1 MAEIKKTRTRM
12 YDPWGYQEENNYESS
27 ENQFEI
33 ELNELF
39 ASATYDDSDKK
50 IHFFNN
56 DGKEISGSSIDT
68 TQFAG
73 GSIIKRAYYDPETK
87 ILTIEF
93 ENGDKVEVDFGE
105 LVDETEFGDGLQV
118 VDSIVSILIDASG
131 EPYLSVSDS
140 GLKISGVDQ
149 AIATAVEAEQT
160 RAEQAEAGLQA
171 AIEAEEA
178 RATSAET
185 ALDAKIDQEIADR
198 IADVDAEEARA
209 KAAEEALDAKIDQEI
224 QDRKDDVDAEEARA
238 TAAEAA
244 EKARAEAAEAAA
256 NRRIDTLNDALD
268 AEKGIREA
276 ADLRLENMITA
287 ETNRATSAETALNNK
302 IDQEIADRIADV
314 NAEEARAKAAEGVLE
329 TAIDV
334 LNQKL
339 GYKDNET
346 LQKNGEH
353 EVAFG
358 SYNISNTSE
367 DASGRTIFS
376 IGNGTADDARSNAL
390 EVRENGDVYMW
401 IENDYMQINRL
412 LAMLAHEVYDD
423 DNNSNG

>member
-1 MAEIKKTRTRM
+1 MAVKKRGF
-12 YDPWGYQEENNYESS
+12 YSPWGYQEEDNYQSA
-27 ENQFEI
+27 ENQVEL

-39 ASATYDDSDKK
+39 ASASYNKDDKK
-50 IHFFNN
+50 IHFYNN
-56 DGKEISGSSIDT
+56 DGKEFSGSSIDT

-73 GSIIKRAYYDPETK
+73 GSVIKKASYDPETK

-93 ENGDKVEVDFGE
+93 ENGDKVEIDFGE

-118 VDSIVSILIDASG
+118 VNSIVSILIDESG
-131 EPYLSVSDS
+131 EPYLSVGEN
-140 GLKISGVDQ
+140 GLKIVGINQ
-149 AIATAVEAEQT
+149 AIADALADEKA
-160 RAEQAEAGLQA
+160 RAEQAESDLQA
-171 AIEAEEA
+171 AIEAEGQRAQDAEA
-178 RATSAET
+178 
-185 ALDAKIDQEIADR
+185 ALDAKVDQEIADR
-198 IADVDAEEARA
+198 IADVDAEETRA

-224 QDRKDDVDAEEARA
+224 QDRKDDVDAEETRA
-238 TAAEAA
+238 KAE
-244 EKARAEAAEAAA
+244 EAAA

-268 AEKGIREA
+268 GEKTIREA
-276 ADLRLENMITA
+276 ADVRLENLITA
-287 ETNRATSAETALNNK
+287 EKNRAEAAEEALDAK

-314 NAEEARAKAAEGVLE
+314 DAEEARAISAETELGDAL
-329 TAIDV
+329 DL

-358 SYNISNTSE
+358 SYNISNASE

-390 EVRENGDVYMW
+390 EIRENGDIYMW

>member
-1 MAEIKKTRTRM
+1 MAVKKRGF
-12 YDPWGYQEENNYESS
+12 YSPWGYQEEDNYQSA
-27 ENQFEI
+27 ENQVELQ
-33 ELNELF
+33 LNELF
-39 ASATYDDSDKK
+39 ASASYNKDDKK
-50 IHFFNN
+50 IHFYNN
-56 DGKEISGSSIDT
+56 DGKEFSGSSIDT

-73 GSIIKRAYYDPETK
+73 GSVIKKASYDPVTK

-93 ENGDKVEVDFGE
+93 ENGDKVEIDFGK

-118 VDSIVSILIDASG
+118 VDSVVSILIDESG
-131 EPYLSVSDS
+131 EPYLSVSEN
-140 GLKISGVDQ
+140 GLKIAGINQ
-149 AIATAVEAEQT
+149 AIADAVNAEKERAEQT
-160 RAEQAEAGLQA
+160 ESDLQA
-171 AIEAEEA
+171 AIEAEGQRAQDAEA
-178 RATSAET
+178 
-185 ALDAKIDQEIADR
+185 ALDAKVDQEIADR
-198 IADVDAEEARA
+198 IADVDTEETRA

-224 QDRKDDVDAEEARA
+224 QDRKDDVDAEETRA

-268 AEKGIREA
+268 AEKTLREA
-276 ADLRLENMITA
+276 ADVRLENLITA
-287 ETNRATSAETALNNK
+287 EKNRAEAAEEALDAK

-314 NAEEARAKAAEGVLE
+314 DAEEARAISAETELGDAL
-329 TAIDV
+329 DL

-401 IENDYMQINRL
+401 IENDYLQINRL

-423 DNNSNG
+423 DDNSNG

>member
-1 MAEIKKTRTRM
+1 MAVKKRGF
-12 YDPWGYQEENNYESS
+12 YSPWGYQEEDNYQSA
-27 ENQFEI
+27 ENQVELQ
-33 ELNELF
+33 LNELF
-39 ASATYDDSDKK
+39 ASASYNKDDKK
-50 IHFFNN
+50 IHFYNN
-56 DGKEISGSSIDT
+56 DGKEFSGSSIDT

-73 GSIIKRAYYDPETK
+73 GSVIKKASYDPVTK

-93 ENGDKVEVDFGE
+93 ENGDKVEIDFGK

-118 VDSIVSILIDASG
+118 VDSVVSILIDESG
-131 EPYLSVSDS
+131 EPYLSVSEN
-140 GLKISGVDQ
+140 GLKIAGINQ
-149 AIATAVEAEQT
+149 AIADAVNAEKERAEQT
-160 RAEQAEAGLQA
+160 ESDLQA
-171 AIEAEEA
+171 AIEAEGQRAQDAEA
-178 RATSAET
+178 
-185 ALDAKIDQEIADR
+185 ALDAKVDQEIADR
-198 IADVDAEEARA
+198 IADVDTEETRA

-224 QDRKDDVDAEEARA
+224 QDRKDDVDAEETRA

-268 AEKGIREA
+268 AEKTLREA
-276 ADLRLENMITA
+276 ADVRLENLITA
-287 ETNRATSAETALNNK
+287 EKNRAEAAEEALDAK

-314 NAEEARAKAAEGVLE
+314 DAEEARAISAETELGDAL
-329 TAIDV
+329 DL

-401 IENDYMQINRL
+401 IENDYLQINRL

>member
-1 MAEIKKTRTRM
+1 MAVKKRGF
-12 YDPWGYQEENNYESS
+12 YSPWGYQEENDYQSS
-27 ENQFEI
+27 ETQFEV

-39 ASATYDDSDKK
+39 ASASYNKDDKK

-56 DGKEISGSSIDT
+56 DGKDISGSSIDT

-73 GSIIKRAYYDPETK
+73 GSVIKDATYDPETK

-93 ENGDKVEVDFGE
+93 ENGDKVEINFAE

-118 VDSIVSILIDASG
+118 VDSVVSILIDESG
-131 EPYLSVSDS
+131 EPYLSVGEN
-140 GLKISGVDQ
+140 GLKIVGINQ
-149 AIATAVEAEQT
+149 AIADALADEKA
-160 RAEQAEAGLQA
+160 RAEQAESDLQA
-171 AIEAEEA
+171 AIEAEGQRAEDAEA
-178 RATSAET
+178 ALDAKVDQEIADREADVDAEETRAKAAEDALDAKIDQEIQDRKDDVDAEET
-185 ALDAKIDQEIADR
+185 RAKAEEAAANRRIDTLNDALDGEKTIREAADVRLENLITAEKNRAEAAESALDAKIDQEIADR

-209 KAAEEALDAKIDQEI
+209 I
-224 QDRKDDVDAEEARA
+224 
-238 TAAEAA
+238 
-244 EKARAEAAEAAA
+244 
-256 NRRIDTLNDALD
+256 
-268 AEKGIREA
+268 
-276 ADLRLENMITA
+276 
-287 ETNRATSAETALNNK
+287 SAETELGNAL
-302 IDQEIADRIADV
+302 D
-314 NAEEARAKAAEGVLE
+314 L
-329 TAIDV
+329 

-358 SYNISNTSE
+358 SYNISNTGATPA
-367 DASGRTIFS
+367 DRTIFS

-401 IENDYMQINRL
+401 IENDYLQINRL

-423 DNNSNG
+423 DDNSNG

>member
-1 MAEIKKTRTRM
+1 MAVKKRGF
-12 YDPWGYQEENNYESS
+12 YSPWGYQEEDNYQSS
-27 ENQFEI
+27 ENQVEL

-39 ASATYDDSDKK
+39 ASASYNKDDKK

-56 DGKEISGSSIDT
+56 DGKEFSGSSIDT

-73 GSIIKRAYYDPETK
+73 GSVIKHASYDPVTK

-93 ENGDKVEVDFGE
+93 ENGDKVEIDFGE

-118 VDSIVSILIDASG
+118 VNSIVSILIDESG
-131 EPYLSVSDS
+131 EPYLSVGEN
-140 GLKISGVDQ
+140 GLKISGVNE
-149 AIATAVEAEQT
+149 AIAGALSDEKA
-160 RAEQAEAGLQA
+160 RAEQAESELQA
-171 AIEAEEA
+171 AIEAEGQRAEDAEA
-178 RATSAET
+178 
-185 ALDAKIDQEIADR
+185 ALDEKVDQEIADREADVDAEETRAKAAESELTNALNAEITRSTNKDSDHDSQLNMVDQRLDLLETQLPAEISRAKSEEQRIEDKLDQEIADR

-209 KAAEEALDAKIDQEI
+209 ISAETELG
-224 QDRKDDVDAEEARA
+224 
-238 TAAEAA
+238 
-244 EKARAEAAEAAA
+244 
-256 NRRIDTLNDALD
+256 DALD
-268 AEKGIREA
+268 
-276 ADLRLENMITA
+276 L
-287 ETNRATSAETALNNK
+287 
-302 IDQEIADRIADV
+302 
-314 NAEEARAKAAEGVLE
+314 
-329 TAIDV
+329 

-401 IENDYMQINRL
+401 IENDYLQINRL

-423 DNNSNG
+423 DDNSNG

>member
-1 MAEIKKTRTRM
+1 MAVKKRGF
-12 YDPWGYQEENNYESS
+12 YSPWGYQEEDNYQSS
-27 ENQFEI
+27 ENQFEL
-33 ELNELF
+33 ELNDLF
-39 ASATYDDSDKK
+39 CSASYNKDDKK
-50 IHFFNN
+50 IHFYNN
-56 DGKEISGSSIDT
+56 DGKDLSGSSIDVSE
-68 TQFAG
+68 FAG
-73 GSIIKRAYYDPETK
+73 GSVIKKASYDPVTK

-93 ENGDKVEVDFGE
+93 ENGDKVEIDFAE

-118 VDSIVSILIDASG
+118 VDSIVSLLIDESG
-131 EPYLSVSDS
+131 EPYLSVGEN
-140 GLKISGVDQ
+140 GLKISGINQ
-149 AIATAVEAEQT
+149 AISDAVNAEKT
-160 RAEQAEAGLQA
+160 RAEEAETALQA
-171 AIEAEEA
+171 AIEAEGRRAQEA
-178 RATSAET
+178 EE
-185 ALDAKIDQEIADR
+185 ALDAKIDAEKTR
-198 IADVDAEEARA
+198 AEEA
-209 KAAEEALDAKIDQEI
+209 EATLDAKIDQEI
-224 QDRKDDVDAEEARA
+224 QDRKDDVDAEETRA
-238 TAAEAA
+238 KAE
-244 EKARAEAAEAAA
+244 EAAA

-276 ADLRLENMITA
+276 ADVRLENLITA
-287 ETNRATSAETALNNK
+287 EKNRAEAAESALDAK
-302 IDQEIADRIADV
+302 IDQEIADRKADV
-314 NAEEARAKAAEGVLE
+314 DAEEARAISAETELGNAL
-329 TAIDV
+329 DL

-401 IENDYMQINRL
+401 IENDYLQINRL

>member
-1 MAEIKKTRTRM
+1 MAVKKRGF
-12 YDPWGYQEENNYESS
+12 YSPWGYQEEDNYQSA
-27 ENQFEI
+27 ENQVELQ
-33 ELNELF
+33 LNELF
-39 ASATYDDSDKK
+39 ASASYNKDDKK
-50 IHFFNN
+50 IHFYNN
-56 DGKEISGSSIDT
+56 DGKEFSGSSIDT

-73 GSIIKRAYYDPETK
+73 GSVIKKASYDPVTK

-93 ENGDKVEVDFGE
+93 ENGDKVEIDFGK

-118 VDSIVSILIDASG
+118 VDSVVSILIDESG
-131 EPYLSVSDS
+131 EPYLSVSEN
-140 GLKISGVDQ
+140 GLKIAGINQ
-149 AIATAVEAEQT
+149 AIADAVNAEKERAEQT
-160 RAEQAEAGLQA
+160 ESDLQA
-171 AIEAEEA
+171 AIEAEGQRAQDAEA
-178 RATSAET
+178 
-185 ALDAKIDQEIADR
+185 ALDAKVDQEIADR
-198 IADVDAEEARA
+198 IADVDTEETRA

-224 QDRKDDVDAEEARA
+224 QDRKDDVDAEETRA

-268 AEKGIREA
+268 AEKTLREA
-276 ADLRLENMITA
+276 ADVRLENLITA
-287 ETNRATSAETALNNK
+287 EKNRAEAAEEALDAK

-314 NAEEARAKAAEGVLE
+314 DAEEARAISAETELGDAL
-329 TAIDV
+329 DL

-358 SYNISNTSE
+358 SYNISNTG
-367 DASGRTIFS
+367 DTPADRTIFS

-401 IENDYMQINRL
+401 IENDYLQINRL

-423 DNNSNG
+423 DDNSNG

>member
-1 MAEIKKTRTRM
+1 MAVKKRGF
-12 YDPWGYQEENNYESS
+12 YSPWGYQEEDNYQSA
-27 ENQFEI
+27 ENQVELQ
-33 ELNELF
+33 LNELF
-39 ASATYDDSDKK
+39 ASASYNKDDKK

-56 DGKEISGSSIDT
+56 DGKEFSGSSIDT

-73 GSIIKRAYYDPETK
+73 GSVIKKASYDPVTK

-93 ENGDKVEVDFGE
+93 ENGDKVEIDFGE

-118 VDSIVSILIDASG
+118 VNSIVSILIDESG
-131 EPYLSVSDS
+131 EPYLSVGEN
-140 GLKISGVDQ
+140 GLKTVGINQ
-149 AIATAVEAEQT
+149 AISDAVNAEKT
-160 RAEQAEAGLQA
+160 RAEQAEADLQD

-185 ALDAKIDQEIADR
+185 ALDAKVGQEIADR
-198 IADVDAEEARA
+198 EADVDAEETRA
-209 KAAEEALDAKIDQEI
+209 KAAEEALDTKIDQEI
-224 QDRKDDVDAEEARA
+224 QDRKDDVDAEETRA

-268 AEKGIREA
+268 AEKTLREA
-276 ADLRLENMITA
+276 ADVRLENMITA
-287 ETNRATSAETALNNK
+287 EKNRAEAAEEALDAK

-314 NAEEARAKAAEGVLE
+314 DAEEARATSAETELGNAL
-329 TAIDV
+329 DL

-358 SYNISNTSE
+358 SYNISNTGE
-367 DASGRTIFS
+367 EASGRTIFS

-390 EVRENGDVYMW
+390 EVRENGDIYMW